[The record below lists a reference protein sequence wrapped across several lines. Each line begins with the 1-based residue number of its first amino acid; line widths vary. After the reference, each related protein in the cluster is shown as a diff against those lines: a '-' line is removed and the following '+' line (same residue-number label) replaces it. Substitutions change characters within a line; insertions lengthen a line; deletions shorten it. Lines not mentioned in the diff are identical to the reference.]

1 VKRLTQWVPRPGVER
16 GEAIQRWR
24 TSHVSLVRR
33 VPGVQRYG
41 QNVCCPGPDGSEPPY
56 AGLGELWFETLED
69 AQAALSTAEWY
80 AVIDDASEFMDL
92 DRVTAAW
99 ANEHRAFI
107 GLAADKRA
115 SWLRRRF
122 PRSSERFYPH
132 TPPPTRFV
140 KFTLPVPDNP
150 EVAAEILEEAQ
161 ELSQTAIEQGGAAER
176 RATTLQGA
184 VAIAATFS
192 LAAGTL
198 VAESDKIASQ
208 TWRVVFAVVVAAV
221 VLAFV
226 GAGVVALQA
235 TSKLE
240 KWHDPDDEARFAER
254 VGVGLAEARMNRAEE
269 LLEAYGHNKELA
281 EWKITRA
288 SLAASWFRTALGL
301 LLFLA
306 GVFVTY
312 AVFG

>member
-1 VKRLTQWVPRPGVER
+1 
-16 GEAIQRWR
+16 
-24 TSHVSLVRR
+24 
-33 VPGVQRYG
+33 
-41 QNVCCPGPDGSEPPY
+41 
-56 AGLGELWFETLED
+56 
-69 AQAALSTAEWY
+69 
-80 AVIDDASEFMDL
+80 
-92 DRVTAAW
+92 
-99 ANEHRAFI
+99 
-107 GLAADKRA
+107 
-115 SWLRRRF
+115 
-122 PRSSERFYPH
+122 
-132 TPPPTRFV
+132 
-140 KFTLPVPDNP
+140 VPDNP